1 MNKNKKKKNKVIIV
15 LIVIIF
21 IALLSIA
28 SYFVYDKY
36 IKNNDEN
43 EVKVIKEI
51 SKYNY
56 KLLENKT
63 QLYKDEF
70 EVLDEILNSEEINY
84 DEYAKQVA
92 KMFIIDFYTLSNK
105 ESKND
110 IGGTEYVKESMRDN
124 FIEEARS
131 TFYKYLEVKS
141 ESRTQKLPEVSI
153 IENVLVEK
161 TSFTYSDKTTDDNA
175 YKVTI
180 SWNYIEDLGYEKE
193 AKMILVKENEKL
205 YIVEMD

>member
-1 MNKNKKKKNKVIIV
+1 MKKNKNKNKVIIG
-15 LIVIIF
+15 LIIIIF
-21 IALLSIA
+21 IALLGIA

-36 IKNNDEN
+36 IKSNDEN

-70 EVLDEILNSEEINY
+70 ETLDEILNSEEINY

-110 IGGTEYVKESMRDN
+110 IGGTEYIKESMRDN

-141 ESRTQKLPEVSI
+141 ENRTQKLPEVSI

-161 TSFTYSDKTTDDNA
+161 TSFTYSDKTTADNA